1 MNDAAQGGLRK
12 PRSDSLRNR
21 EQLLASAKSAFTER
35 GANVALE
42 DIARAAG
49 VGIGTLYRHFA
60 NREALLAAVY
70 SREVEQLAAAADA
83 LLARLP
89 PGEALE
95 AWLHQLVDYM
105 ATKRVIAP
113 ALQAAPSAGSALN
126 AAGPAVG
133 AALSRLTDAAIAAG
147 DIRADLEPE
156 DLIRLLGGLSLGHDR
171 PGWAASARRLIG
183 VVMAGLRPAAR

>member
-1 MNDAAQGGLRK
+1 MNDAARGGLRK

-21 EQLLASAKSAFTER
+21 ERLMAAAKSAFTER

-60 NREALLAAVY
+60 SREALLAAVY
-70 SREVEQLAAAADA
+70 SREVAQLAAAADA

-89 PGEALE
+89 AGEAFE
-95 AWLHQLVDYM
+95 AWLHQMVDYM

-113 ALQAAPSAGSALN
+113 ALQAAPGAGSTLN
-126 AAGPAVG
+126 AAGPAIG
-133 AALSRLTDAAIAAG
+133 QALSRLADAAIAAG
-147 DIRADLEPE
+147 EIRADLEQD
-156 DLIRLLGGLSLGHDR
+156 DLIRLLGGLSLGYDR
-171 PGWAASARRLIG
+171 PDWAASARRLIG
-183 VVMAGLRPAAR
+183 VVMAGLKPAAR

>member
-1 MNDAAQGGLRK
+1 MNDAARGGLRK

-21 EQLLASAKSAFTER
+21 ERLMAAAKSAFTER

-60 NREALLAAVY
+60 SREALLAAVY
-70 SREVEQLAAAADA
+70 SREVAQLAAAADA

-89 PGEALE
+89 AGEAFE
-95 AWLHQLVDYM
+95 AWLHQMVDYM

-113 ALQAAPSAGSALN
+113 ALQAVPGAGSTLN
-126 AAGPAVG
+126 AAGPAIG
-133 AALSRLTDAAIAAG
+133 AALSRLADAAIAVG
-147 DIRADLEPE
+147 DIRADLEPD
-156 DLIRLLGGLSLGHDR
+156 DLIRLLGGLSLGYDR
-171 PGWAASARRLIG
+171 PDWAASARRLIG
-183 VVMAGLRPAAR
+183 VVIAGLRPAAR

>member
-1 MNDAAQGGLRK
+1 MNDTAHGGLRK

-21 EQLLASAKSAFTER
+21 ERLMAAAKSAFTER

-60 NREALLAAVY
+60 SREALLAAVY

-89 PGEALE
+89 PGEAFE
-95 AWLHQLVDYM
+95 AWLHQMVDYM

-113 ALQAAPSAGSALN
+113 ALQAAPGAGSTLN
-126 AAGPAVG
+126 AAGPAIG
-133 AALSRLTDAAIAAG
+133 EALSRLADAAIAAG
-147 DIRADLEPE
+147 DIRADLEQD
-156 DLIRLLGGLSLGHDR
+156 DLIRLLGGLSLGYDR
-171 PGWAASARRLIG
+171 PDWAASARRLIG
-183 VVMAGLRPAAR
+183 VVMAGLKPATR

>member
-1 MNDAAQGGLRK
+1 MNDAARGGLRK

-21 EQLLASAKSAFTER
+21 ERLMAAAKSAFTER

-60 NREALLAAVY
+60 SREALLAAVY
-70 SREVEQLAAAADA
+70 SREVAQLAAAADA

-89 PGEALE
+89 AGEAFE
-95 AWLHQLVDYM
+95 AWLHQMVDYM

-113 ALQAAPSAGSALN
+113 ALQAAPGAGSTLN
-126 AAGPAVG
+126 AAGPAIG
-133 AALSRLTDAAIAAG
+133 AALSRLAEAAIGAG
-147 DIRADLEPE
+147 DIRADLEPD
-156 DLIRLLGGLSLGHDR
+156 DLIRLLGGLSLGYDR
-171 PGWAASARRLIG
+171 PDWAASARRLIG
-183 VVMAGLRPAAR
+183 VVIAGLRPAAR